1 MEMILILVHFQYNYL
16 LNSDF
21 CKSAEDSGII

>member
-1 MEMILILVHFQYNYL
+1 MEVILILVLFKHNDL

-21 CKSAEDSGII
+21 CKSAEDHGII